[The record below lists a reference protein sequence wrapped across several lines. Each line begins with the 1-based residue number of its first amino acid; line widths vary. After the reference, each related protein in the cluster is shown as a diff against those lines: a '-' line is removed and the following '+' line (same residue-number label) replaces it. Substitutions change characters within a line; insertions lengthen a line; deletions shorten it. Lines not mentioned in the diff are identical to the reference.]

1 MNKNKALVITF
12 RILGIGL
19 FVLGIIMT
27 IVSISKF
34 DVFTYKL
41 NTGVIFG
48 IAFPFVGIVLVIIST
63 IIGTM
68 STRSDIVDN
77 VAKQVK
83 DVLKNEQ
90 ENKQN
95 IKTCKYCGSECSTDN
110 PRCPSCGAKLDKD

>member
-12 RILGIGL
+12 SILGIGL

-95 IKTCKYCGSECSTDN
+95 IKTCKYCGSKCSTDN
-110 PRCPSCGAKLDKD
+110 PKCPSCGAKLD

>member
-1 MNKNKALVITF
+1 MNKNKALVIIF

-19 FVLGIIMT
+19 FVLGIIIT
-27 IVSISKF
+27 IVSIAKF

-95 IKTCKYCGSECSTDN
+95 IKTCKYCGSKCSTDN
-110 PRCPSCGAKLDKD
+110 TKCPSCGAKLD